1 MDMENE
7 MGIAIKVEKDTDFI
21 RQSVQTRLL
30 MGTITLG
37 DAVRRLRTEV
47 SKLSQD
53 DFAKLCKISRRTLGQ
68 VELDRGNPTMQ
79 TINLILEYFDLAICI
94 RPRYRVSN
102 RPTSPAPGS
111 R

>member
-7 MGIAIKVEKDTDFI
+7 MGIEIEVEKEADSI

-53 DFAKLCKISRRTLGQ
+53 EFAKLCKISRRTLGQ

-79 TINLILEYFDLAICI
+79 TINLILEHFDLTLCV
-94 RPRYRVSN
+94 RLCYR
-102 RPTSPAPGS
+102 A
-111 R
+111 